1 MNGSLSNFG
10 SFEYITL
17 GTAKSRPPSLA
28 VDRDNYPGTFGCDL
42 SIQKG
47 SEGILFQKFYVQ
59 FAPDLEL
66 FPPHCKLPLAWEEE
80 ENEKSKTKK
89 FKLYIFIIF
98 D

>member
-66 FPPHCKLPLAWEEE
+66 FPPHCKLPLA
-80 ENEKSKTKK
+80 
-89 FKLYIFIIF
+89 
-98 D
+98 